1 MAIETRGM
9 APLLFVF
16 DMPASVH
23 FYRDVLGFEIAGT
36 STPGQPGDDFGWCL
50 LRFGGGE
57 LMLNTAHDDD
67 ERPSTPDPVRISSH
81 SDTTLYFACEDLEGA
96 YRHLRGLGIEANEP
110 KVTYYGMRQLTLKDP
125 DGFGICLQ
133 WPASQK
139 THDQWVEAYGI
150 QPKEFG

>member
-16 DMPASVH
+16 DMPTSVH

-36 STPGQPGDDFGWCL
+36 SQPEKPGDDFGWCR

-57 LMLNTAHDDD
+57 LMLNTAYDDD
-67 ERPSTPDPVRISSH
+67 ERPPVPDPVRIVSH
-81 SDTTLYFACEDLEGA
+81 SDTTLYFACEDLDSA
-96 YRHLRGLGIEANEP
+96 YRHLRELGIEASQP
-110 KVTYYGMRQLTLKDP
+110 QVAYYGMKQLSFKDP

-133 WPASQK
+133 WPATQN

-150 QPKEFG
+150 QPKEIG